1 MDLNQDVTD
10 RQQEIRFFKLTLS
23 QSLLTGIL
31 ITIIVVLTLLLSLM
45 AKDKN
50 FIIAYLVYF
59 CPVITLFI
67 GGYAFTYK
75 GKEYRTSRFVF
86 YVLFSLSVVIL
97 AGLELLSGMGQA
109 YSH

>member
-10 RQQEIRFFKLTLS
+10 RRQEIRFFKLTLS
-23 QSLLTGIL
+23 QSMLTSVM
-31 ITIIVVLTLLLSLM
+31 ITIIVMLTFILSLM
-45 AKDKN
+45 ANDKN
-50 FIIAYLVYF
+50 FIIAYFVYF

-75 GKEYRTSRFVF
+75 GKKYRSSRLLF
-86 YVLFSLSVVIL
+86 YTLFSLSVVIL

-109 YSH
+109 YAH